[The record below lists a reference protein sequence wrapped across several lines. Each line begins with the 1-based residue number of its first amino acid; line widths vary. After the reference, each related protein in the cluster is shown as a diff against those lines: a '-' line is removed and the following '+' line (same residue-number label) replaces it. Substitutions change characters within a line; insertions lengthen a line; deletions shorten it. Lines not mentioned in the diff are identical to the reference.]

1 MKLALRLAALF
12 AFCAVLAVGCTNETN
27 TTPTAGGATL
37 PGGAKKDKDPGKGL
51 VPPPLPPAP
60 P

>member
-1 MKLALRLAALF
+1 MKLALRLPVLF
-12 AFCAVLAVGCTNETN
+12 TFCAVLAVGCTNQAN
-27 TTPTAGGATL
+27 TTPTAGGVTL
-37 PGGAKKDKDPGKGL
+37 PGGAKKDKDPERGL